1 MANHVAKA
9 LRATVLRVAK
19 VSHLVK
25 AHPVKAHPVKAHP
38 VKARRVKA
46 RRVKARRVKARRVK
60 ARRVKARRV
69 ATVSRRARANAAMC
83 RSHAMF
89 RHPVKAKLSVRK
101 FGNSAKR

>member
-38 VKARRVKA
+38 
-46 RRVKARRVKARRVK
+46 VK